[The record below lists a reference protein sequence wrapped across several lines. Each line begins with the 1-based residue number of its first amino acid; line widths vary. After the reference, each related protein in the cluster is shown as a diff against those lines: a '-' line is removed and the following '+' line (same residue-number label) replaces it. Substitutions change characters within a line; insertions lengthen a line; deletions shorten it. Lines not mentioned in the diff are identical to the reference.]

1 MGVSCIAFHPSS
13 MWGCFGHFF
22 QYYKLKINR
31 NSFIN
36 YLPDNSKVK
45 PSRVPLHKRQP
56 CQRKRKQKNL
66 CLSFTRSPAT
76 SMGRPWVKERTRRLS
91 WRSERRLR
99 SLLCCQQQRGKILL
113 QGDSVVKVTKSFPA
127 FPSSNYSTTG
137 MVELE
142 VQFPVYFCVF
152 CR

>member
-1 MGVSCIAFHPSS
+1 
-13 MWGCFGHFF
+13 
-22 QYYKLKINR
+22 
-31 NSFIN
+31 
-36 YLPDNSKVK
+36 
-45 PSRVPLHKRQP
+45 
-56 CQRKRKQKNL
+56 
-66 CLSFTRSPAT
+66 
-76 SMGRPWVKERTRRLS
+76 MGRPWVKERTRRLS

-152 CR
+152 CRQFHSMFPPSICCLSRALFAFWSQAFFVMTMKRNLVFPLPLLAPIERCCLALVLCFSAWNNMSCDGSVERLLLTA